1 VAVVAAEVV
10 TALQTDRRSL
20 TSGRRSLPS
29 QCGRLS
35 MASSEL
41 DALLDVDIDRLRQYT
56 SRPPIFE
63 GAKAAEM
70 TRTFVPPSPSLK
82 TEMCTRLGSRCC
94 GSRASSL
101 RAWFRLIV
109 EVLPKHVPAAA
120 SFGLDLNVVGQV
132 GVRIFSVV
140 PIHWDQAALLWR
152 DAMNGDRPR
161 RLASRPARLRVE
173 VSARPQPPFQSLRRP
188 SAPMS
193 RFRQRVIRSQENLW

>member
-82 TEMCTRLGSRCC
+82 TEMCTDWDRG
-94 GSRASSL
+94 
-101 RAWFRLIV
+101 
-109 EVLPKHVPAAA
+109 AAA
-120 SFGLDLNVVGQV
+120 RGHRVCGHGSGSSSRSFRSTFL
-132 GVRIFSVV
+132 RPHRS
-140 PIHWDQAALLWR
+140 ALT
-152 DAMNGDRPR
+152 
-161 RLASRPARLRVE
+161 
-173 VSARPQPPFQSLRRP
+173 
-188 SAPMS
+188 
-193 RFRQRVIRSQENLW
+193 